1 LCGWR
6 DISAPLGI
14 LQVDDDLLQ
23 QQQEAYK
30 IQGVDENEQVTAQ
43 QLRKKRKQ
51 QAGGDEVSAASD
63 MALQSIL
70 VATVTD

>member
-1 LCGWR
+1 
-6 DISAPLGI
+6 LGI
-14 LQVDDDLLQ
+14 QVDDDLLQ

-51 QAGGDEVSAASD
+51 QASGDEVSAASD
-63 MALQSIL
+63 MALQSVF
-70 VATVTD
+70 VATVTDSV